1 MVMLVKHFSSFLLVC
16 AIVGCS
22 ISMPRVHKVAV
33 QQGNILNQ
41 SMVDKLKPGMTRTQV
56 AYVMGRPVII
66 NTFDP
71 DRWDYVF
78 TIEVPGQ
85 FNESTRMS
93 LFFENDVLTHFTG
106 DMAPAAAKTGDATTD
121 TE

>member
-85 FNESTRMS
+85 FNETTRMS

-106 DMAPAAAKTGDATTD
+106 DMAPATAKTGDATTD
-121 TE
+121 IE

>member
-1 MVMLVKHFSSFLLVC
+1 MFLKRFYWLVFVC

-22 ISMPRVHKVAV
+22 ISMPRVHKIAV

-41 SMVDKLKPGMTRTQV
+41 SMIDKLKPGMTRTQV
-56 AYVMGRPVII
+56 AYVMGRPVMI

-93 LFFENDVLTHFTG
+93 LFFENDVLTHFSG
-106 DMAPAAAKTGDATTD
+106 DMAPSTAKSGETTTS

>member
-1 MVMLVKHFSSFLLVC
+1 MFLKRFYWLVFVC

-41 SMVDKLKPGMTRTQV
+41 PMIDKLKPGMTRAQV
-56 AYVMGRPVII
+56 AYIMGRPVMI

-85 FNESTRMS
+85 FTESTRMS
-93 LFFENDVLTHFTG
+93 LFFENDVLTHFSG
-106 DMAPAAAKTGDATTD
+106 DMAPSTAKSGDSTTG

>member
-1 MVMLVKHFSSFLLVC
+1 MFLKRFSWLVFVC

-41 SMVDKLKPGMTRTQV
+41 PMIDKLKPGMTRAQV
-56 AYVMGRPVII
+56 AYIMGRPVMI

-93 LFFENDVLTHFTG
+93 LFFENDVLTHFSG
-106 DMAPAAAKTGDATTD
+106 DMAPSTEKSGDSATG

>member
-85 FNESTRMS
+85 FNEATRMS

-106 DMAPAAAKTGDATTD
+106 DMAPATAKTGDTTTD

>member
-1 MVMLVKHFSSFLLVC
+1 MFLKRFYWLVFVC

-41 SMVDKLKPGMTRTQV
+41 SMIDKLKPGMTRTQV
-56 AYVMGRPVII
+56 AYVMGRPVMI

-85 FNESTRMS
+85 FTESTRMS
-93 LFFENDVLTHFTG
+93 LFFENDVLTHFSG
-106 DMAPAAAKTGDATTD
+106 DMAPSTAKSGDSAIG

>member
-85 FNESTRMS
+85 FNETTRMS

-106 DMAPAAAKTGDATTD
+106 DMAPAPAKTGDATTD

>member
-85 FNESTRMS
+85 FNETTRMS

-106 DMAPAAAKTGDATTD
+106 DMAPATAKTGDATTD
-121 TE
+121 TK

>member
-1 MVMLVKHFSSFLLVC
+1 MFLKRFYWLVFVC

-41 SMVDKLKPGMTRTQV
+41 SMIDKLKPGMTRAQV
-56 AYVMGRPVII
+56 AYIMGRPVMI
-66 NTFDP
+66 NTFNP

-78 TIEVPGQ
+78 TLEVPGQ
-85 FNESTRMS
+85 FYETTRMS
-93 LFFENDVLTHFTG
+93 LFFENDVLTHFSG
-106 DMAPAAAKTGDATTD
+106 DMAPSNAKPGDAATGSK
-121 TE
+121 

>member
-85 FNESTRMS
+85 FNETTRMS
-93 LFFENDVLTHFTG
+93 LFFENDVLPHFTG

>member
-85 FNESTRMS
+85 FNETTRMS
-93 LFFENDVLTHFTG
+93 LFFENDILTHFTG

>member
-1 MVMLVKHFSSFLLVC
+1 MFLKRFSWLVFAC

-41 SMVDKLKPGMTRTQV
+41 SMIDKLKPGMTRTQV
-56 AYVMGRPVII
+56 AYVMGRPVMI

-93 LFFENDVLTHFTG
+93 LFFENDVLTHFSG
-106 DMAPAAAKTGDATTD
+106 DMAPSTAKSGETTTG

>member
-22 ISMPRVHKVAV
+22 ISIPRVHKVAV

-85 FNESTRMS
+85 FNETTRMS

>member
-41 SMVDKLKPGMTRTQV
+41 SIVDKLKPGMTRTQV

-85 FNESTRMS
+85 FNETTRMS

>member
-1 MVMLVKHFSSFLLVC
+1 MFLKRFYWLVFVC

-22 ISMPRVHKVAV
+22 ISMPRVHKIAV

-41 SMVDKLKPGMTRTQV
+41 SMIDKLKPGMTRTQV
-56 AYVMGRPVII
+56 AYVMGRPVMI

-85 FNESTRMS
+85 FTESTRMS
-93 LFFENDVLTHFTG
+93 LFFENDVLTHFSG
-106 DMAPAAAKTGDATTD
+106 DMAPSTAKSGETTTS

>member
-85 FNESTRMS
+85 FNETTRMS

-106 DMAPAAAKTGDATTD
+106 DMAPAAAKPGDATTD

>member
-1 MVMLVKHFSSFLLVC
+1 
-16 AIVGCS
+16 
-22 ISMPRVHKVAV
+22 
-33 QQGNILNQ
+33 ILNQ

-85 FNESTRMS
+85 FNETTRMS

>member
-1 MVMLVKHFSSFLLVC
+1 MFLKRFSWLVFVC

-41 SMVDKLKPGMTRTQV
+41 PMIDKLKPGMTRAQV
-56 AYVMGRPVII
+56 AYIMGRPVMI

-93 LFFENDVLTHFTG
+93 LFFENDVLTHFSG
-106 DMAPAAAKTGDATTD
+106 DMAPSTAKSGETTTS

>member
-1 MVMLVKHFSSFLLVC
+1 MVMLLKHFSSFLFVC

-85 FNESTRMS
+85 FNETTRMS

-106 DMAPAAAKTGDATTD
+106 DMAPATAKTGDATTD

>member
-1 MVMLVKHFSSFLLVC
+1 MLVKHFSSFLLVC

-22 ISMPRVHKVAV
+22 ISIPRVHKVAV

-85 FNESTRMS
+85 FNETTRMS

-106 DMAPAAAKTGDATTD
+106 DMAPATAKTGDATTD

>member
-33 QQGNILNQ
+33 QQGSILNQ

-85 FNESTRMS
+85 FNETTRMS

-106 DMAPAAAKTGDATTD
+106 DMAPATAKTGDATTD

>member
-1 MVMLVKHFSSFLLVC
+1 
-16 AIVGCS
+16 
-22 ISMPRVHKVAV
+22 MPRVHKVSV

-71 DRWDYVF
+71 NRWDYVF

-85 FNESTRMS
+85 FFETTRMS

-106 DMAPAAAKTGDATTD
+106 DMAPSAAATGATRTD
-121 TE
+121 LE

>member
-1 MVMLVKHFSSFLLVC
+1 MFLKRFYWLVFVC

-41 SMVDKLKPGMTRTQV
+41 SMIDKLKPGMTRTQV
-56 AYVMGRPVII
+56 AYVMGRPVMI

-85 FNESTRMS
+85 FTESTRMS
-93 LFFENDVLTHFTG
+93 LFFENDVLTHFSG
-106 DMAPAAAKTGDATTD
+106 DMAPSAAKSGDSTIG

>member
-1 MVMLVKHFSSFLLVC
+1 MLVKHFSSFLLVC

-85 FNESTRMS
+85 FNETTRMS

>member
-85 FNESTRMS
+85 FNETTRMS

-106 DMAPAAAKTGDATTD
+106 DMAPATAKTGDATID

>member
-85 FNESTRMS
+85 FNETTRMS
-93 LFFENDVLTHFTG
+93 LFFENDVLTPLPG

>member
-41 SMVDKLKPGMTRTQV
+41 SMVDKLKPGMTRPQV

-85 FNESTRMS
+85 FNETTRMS

>member
-85 FNESTRMS
+85 FNETTRMS

-106 DMAPAAAKTGDATTD
+106 DMAPVAAKTGDATTD

>member
-1 MVMLVKHFSSFLLVC
+1 MFLKHFSWLVFVC

-41 SMVDKLKPGMTRTQV
+41 SMIDQLKPGMTRAQV
-56 AYVMGRPVII
+56 AYVMGRPVMI

-93 LFFENDVLTHFTG
+93 LFFENDVLTHFSG
-106 DMAPAAAKTGDATTD
+106 DMAPSTAKSGESTTG

>member
-1 MVMLVKHFSSFLLVC
+1 MFLKRFSWLVFVC

-22 ISMPRVHKVAV
+22 ISMPRVHKVAG
-33 QQGNILNQ
+33 QQGTIRNQ
-41 SMVDKLKPGMTRTQV
+41 PMIDKLKPGMTRAQV
-56 AYVMGRPVII
+56 AYIMGRPVMI

-85 FNESTRMS
+85 FDESTRMS
-93 LFFENDVLTHFTG
+93 LFFENDVLTHFSG
-106 DMAPAAAKTGDATTD
+106 DMAPSTAKSGESTTG